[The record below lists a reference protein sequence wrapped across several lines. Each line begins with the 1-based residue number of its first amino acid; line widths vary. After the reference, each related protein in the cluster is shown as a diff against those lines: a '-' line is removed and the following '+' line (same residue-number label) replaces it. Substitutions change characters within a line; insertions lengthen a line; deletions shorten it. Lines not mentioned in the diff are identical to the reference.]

1 MVMMVIYNVYPP
13 TALQKHE
20 PFLSG
25 ALRGGGRQTDDIAMR
40 NGERKTQSQLE
51 QRLHVVS
58 LHPVVLM
65 KGCGMLHPLLPL
77 VSWYVDM

>member
-40 NGERKTQSQLE
+40 NGERKT
-51 QRLHVVS
+51 
-58 LHPVVLM
+58 
-65 KGCGMLHPLLPL
+65 
-77 VSWYVDM
+77 